1 MIFMSLRP
9 VNPLFGPRAGQSMIE
24 YIIVVLMVAVAALM
38 VIGVFGTNV
47 RNLYSP
53 ANASLQEGRV
63 INTYSI
69 QDHAKGNVS
78 INNLQ
83 GR

>member
-1 MIFMSLRP
+1 MSLPESRHAA
-9 VNPLFGPRAGQSMIE
+9 GSRSGQSMIE

-53 ANASLQEGRV
+53 ANASLQSGNV
-63 INTYSI
+63 INTYSQ